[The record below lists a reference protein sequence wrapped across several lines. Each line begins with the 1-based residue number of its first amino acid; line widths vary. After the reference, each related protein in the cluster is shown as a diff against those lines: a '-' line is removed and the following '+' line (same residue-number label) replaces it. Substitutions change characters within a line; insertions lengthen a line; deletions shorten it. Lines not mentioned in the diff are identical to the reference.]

1 MREPECLKP
10 HHSRGGLPPL
20 QRTPFNII
28 NVRILLIINHKDSLL
43 EEGRGYMAETE
54 ETAIIDERPDERQL
68 TPV

>member
-1 MREPECLKP
+1 M
-10 HHSRGGLPPL
+10 PPL

-43 EEGRGYMAETE
+43 EKGRGDMAETE
-54 ETAIIDERPDERQL
+54 EAAIIDERPDERQL